1 MATTATKDAIKAHI
15 FVLRRYYKLYHPS
28 KYSTEVLHENKTEW
42 KRVLDGHYAKVLDT
56 AAQFMVHTGITEE
69 ELAEVEMML
78 DAIEDEQQK
87 FISEIS
93 AQPSPVSR
101 DAKAIDCGI
110 QNAECGFKMYEV
122 DPASNE
128 VFYNA
133 SAVNFVQPE
142 PPVTLQTQ
150 RFYTQQVD
158 SLIADCNDVPTAH
171 INTSNDCHTMG
182 LQDFATRYKTVKMS
196 HITHAIA
203 EIEIGF
209 EVDANYNL
217 VIEEKTKAKNK
228 FQYHRNNG

>member
-1 MATTATKDAIKAHI
+1 MATTATKDAIKSHI
-15 FVLRRYYKLYHPS
+15 FVLRRYHKLYNPS

-69 ELAEVEMML
+69 ELAEVELML

-93 AQPSPVSR
+93 AQPFPVSR
-101 DAKAIDCGI
+101 GAKAIDCGI

-128 VFYNA
+128 VFYNE
-133 SAVNFVQPE
+133 SAVNFMQPE

-150 RFYTQQVD
+150 RFYAQQVD
-158 SLIADCNDVPTAH
+158 LLIADCNYVPTAH
-171 INTSNDCHTMG
+171 IDTSDYSHTMG
-182 LQDFATRYKTVKMS
+182 LQDFATRYETVKMS

-209 EVDANYNL
+209 EVDANCNL

-228 FQYHRNNG
+228 FQYHRNTG

>member
-1 MATTATKDAIKAHI
+1 MATTATKDAIKSHI
-15 FVLRRYYKLYHPS
+15 FVLRRYHKLYNPS

-69 ELAEVEMML
+69 ELAEVELML
-78 DAIEDEQQK
+78 DAIEDKQQK

-93 AQPSPVSR
+93 AQPFPVSR

-122 DPASNE
+122 DPASSE
-128 VFYNA
+128 VFYNE
-133 SAVNFVQPE
+133 SVDNCVQPE

-158 SLIADCNDVPTAH
+158 SLIADCNDVPKAH
-171 INTSNDCHTMG
+171 INTSDYRHTMG
-182 LQDFATRYKTVKMS
+182 LQDFATRYETVKMS
-196 HITHAIA
+196 HIIHAIA

-209 EVDANYNL
+209 EVDANYNM
-217 VIEEKTKAKNK
+217 VIEEKTKTKKK

>member
-1 MATTATKDAIKAHI
+1 MARATKDAIKSHI
-15 FVLRRYYKLYHPS
+15 FVLRRYHKLYNPS
-28 KYSTEVLHENKTEW
+28 KYSTEVLHENKTKW

-93 AQPSPVSR
+93 AQLSPVSR
-101 DAKAIDCGI
+101 DAKAIDCGV
-110 QNAECGFKMYEV
+110 QNAESGFKMYEV
-122 DPASNE
+122 DPASSE
-128 VFYNA
+128 VFYNE
-133 SAVNFVQPE
+133 SAVNCVQPE

-158 SLIADCNDVPTAH
+158 SLIADCMAH
-171 INTSNDCHTMG
+171 IDTSDYCRTMG
-182 LQDFATRYKTVKMS
+182 LQDFATRYKTVRMS

-217 VIEEKTKAKNK
+217 VIEEKTKIKKK